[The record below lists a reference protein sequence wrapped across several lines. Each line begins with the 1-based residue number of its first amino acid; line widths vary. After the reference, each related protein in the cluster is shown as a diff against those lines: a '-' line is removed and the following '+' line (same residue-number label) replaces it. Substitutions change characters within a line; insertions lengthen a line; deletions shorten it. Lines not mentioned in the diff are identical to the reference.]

1 MNEETQSP
9 IESALPLTPLQQ
21 GMLFHALYDTE
32 AVDVYTIQAAFELHG
47 EVSAER
53 LRAACAGTLARHPVL
68 RTGFRVR
75 ANGQPVQ
82 LVRRTVTTP
91 WTELDLSDR
100 AGAAR
105 QAALLAFFEEDRLR
119 RFDMAAPPLMRF
131 TLIRLAEKRHAL
143 ALTYHHILLDGWSL
157 PLVIRDLCTL
167 YADPSGASLAPAT
180 PFPDYL
186 RWLGRQDGDT
196 ARKAWQ
202 EALHGLEEP
211 TLVAPG
217 AAPAGAGAMPA
228 MVPLTLSEEAT
239 EALTATARAHGL
251 TLNTVVQGAWALLL
265 SLLTG
270 RDDVVFGQTVHGR
283 PAELPGADAMVGLVM
298 NAVPVRV
305 RIAPGESLAT
315 LFSRVQA
322 EQLALGPHQHLGLD
336 EVQRLAGLGAL
347 YDTSTGFGN
356 APSDWASMAEIAPG
370 LRLSPLAE
378 DDAPEGERDGD
389 EQRISGST
397 HYPLSVVAVPG
408 ARLRLE
414 LNHRAD
420 VFDTARVEM
429 VASRLRLLLDTFTRA
444 PGTPV
449 AQVPLLTEEERH
461 RVLETWGRRPGSA
474 GAAPEAGET
483 ILGRFAEQVLL
494 RPEAPAVADARGSL
508 TYRELDTAA
517 NRLARLLLHRGV
529 RPGDPVAVAMPR
541 GTELIVS
548 LLAVV
553 RTGAYYVPVDL
564 SHPAERITFVL
575 EDVEPRVVLCADTS
589 HPALAGHPA
598 PLPLGDPAVQA
609 ELLLMPDTAPSEAE
623 RGRPARPEDLAYVI
637 YTSGSTGLPKGV
649 AVEHRTVQSY
659 LAFARAAYP
668 GLAAEALVH
677 SPPSFDL
684 TVTGIFGPL
693 TAGGLVRVID
703 LEDDHQADAALD
715 LRTPP
720 AFVKAT
726 PSHLPIL
733 DASEE
738 TFSPTGELVLGGEQ
752 LTGEALASWRELH
765 PGVTVVNEYGP
776 TEATVGCMEYRL
788 APGDPLPTGPV
799 PIGGPVPD
807 ARIHVLDGFLRPVP
821 AGVPGE
827 IYIGGEVLARGYLNR
842 PGLSSTRFVADPF
855 GAPGARMY
863 RTGDVAWWRPDGV
876 LVYGGRVDDQVKIR
890 GYRIE
895 LGEVES
901 ALGAD
906 QAVARAA
913 VAVRPDRR
921 GRARLVA
928 YVVPAAGRDAELP
941 GLAERTAR
949 RLPAYMVPAAFVP
962 LADLPVTRNGKV
974 DRGAL
979 PAPGPEH
986 EQEPVRAPGGAP
998 TGAEEPREQPP
1009 VTAEE
1014 VPRQRTAEREEP
1026 SQRTA
1031 GREEPS
1037 QRTAGRE
1044 EPRRESAGRT
1054 APPRA
1059 EEEPAPSVRETL
1071 SRLFGQVLHLD
1082 EAADGD
1088 DFFTLGGDSIT
1099 AIQLVAR
1106 ARKAGIRLT
1115 PKHIFTHRTASAL
1128 ADFLQQNAP
1137 TPPAADRAEA
1147 PRAKD
1152 APGGQG
1158 EQAGKAEKSEKS
1170 EKSESGNDREIIS
1183 TLRELFGQ
1191 VLNLDDAADGDD
1203 FFTLGGD
1210 SITAIQLVARARKAG
1225 IRLTPKHIFTH
1236 RTASALADFLQQNAP
1251 TPPPAPSPS
1260 TTTSSPAADTA
1271 PRRTAAAPRP
1281 PRQDGPPAE
1290 SVPATPIMRWLH
1302 ESGGAVDAFHQSTL
1316 LRVPPGL
1323 GIDHLTAAV
1332 QAMTERHQ
1340 SLRGRLDETGGLVVE
1355 PVDEAAIR
1363 EAVRRVDVTGL
1374 TEEALR
1380 ATLTVHARQDAAALA
1395 PRRGAMVRAT
1405 WFDLGPARP
1414 GRLLVTIHH
1423 LAVDAVSW
1431 RILLTDLYTA
1441 WRSVASGAAPA
1452 LEPVPCPLGEWSRRL
1467 DAAAH
1472 SPEVL
1477 RELPYWRR
1485 TLGAGSVPLSE
1496 ARLSPA
1502 HDIYATAGELV
1513 LTLPSELTSP
1523 LLTSVPAA
1531 FGVRTVDVL
1540 LTGLALAVSAWRGT
1554 GADGGTAVLIDVEGH
1569 GREPLDDT
1577 TDLSATVGWLTS
1589 MYPVRVD
1596 AGTGGWTADGD
1607 PADPRLGAAVRRVA
1621 AQLAEVP
1628 ESGIGFGLLRH
1639 LNRETAAELA
1649 ACPAPQIGFNY
1660 LGRQGGSEDGDEDWS
1675 VAPEADALPLGADPR
1690 MPMTHVVEVNAAIDD
1705 SPTGPRLV
1713 AHWLWA
1719 RLHLTDAETAELG
1732 RLWSAALRALTE
1744 HAETVRARRLPS
1756 GTVEADPAELARL
1769 TARTGLPVARVLP
1782 MTPLQ
1787 EGLLFHARYDSRN
1800 LDVYTVQ
1807 MVLEVQGDLE
1817 PDRVRAACDA
1827 LLRRHPMLR
1836 AGFVQLR
1843 SGEPVQAIPAE
1854 ARMPWHRHD
1863 LTGLD
1868 PAERDDRLAAL
1879 LDEDRHHRFDPARP
1893 PLMRCTL
1900 IDLAPRRR
1908 QLVLTLH
1915 HLLVDG
1921 WTTALVLRDLLAL
1934 YDDPAGTALPTPP
1947 EYPRYLSWLAAQDP
1961 AEVLSAWS
1969 AALAGLREP
1978 TLLAAPEETA
1988 RVRALPRTTVVELS
2002 EERTA
2007 ALHAAARAHGVTV
2020 NTLVRAAW
2028 ALCLHR
2034 RTGSHDLVFGATV
2047 SGRPAELPEVE
2058 DMVGQFINTLPVRVR
2073 LQPQETVAA
2082 LLARLQEEH
2091 AELLPYHHVPLP
2103 DVQRAAGLGP
2113 LFDTCVVFENFPG
2126 AEELPADPDDTLR
2139 LVEVSG
2145 HDAYHYPLKL
2155 MVVPGDRLRLELG
2168 HRPDLVGEEV
2178 AGEVAGLLRE
2188 LLDGLPDAMTEP
2200 VQRFLAPEPDPHGA
2214 LLGRVAE
2221 LVAEVLGRNAV
2232 RGDEDIF
2239 DLGCD
2244 SLVALRL
2251 AGRLEAELGHPV
2263 DVAAVYRARTARALA
2278 AALARPRTA

>member
-1 MNEETQSP
+1 MNEENQSP
-9 IESALPLTPLQQ
+9 IEAALPLTPLQQ

-47 EVSAER
+47 DVSAER
-53 LRAACAGTLARHPVL
+53 LRAACAATLARHPVL

-82 LVRRTVTTP
+82 LVRRTVATP
-91 WTELDLSDR
+91 WAELDLSGHD
-100 AGAAR
+100 GPAR
-105 QAALLAFFEEDRLR
+105 RTALLAFFEEDRLR

-131 TLIRLAEKRHAL
+131 TLIRLAERRHVL

-157 PLVIRDLCTL
+157 PLVIRDLCAL
-167 YADPSGASLAPAT
+167 YADPGGAALPPAT

-186 RWLGRQDGDT
+186 RWLGRQDRAT
-196 ARKAWQ
+196 ALKAWE

-217 AAPAGAGAMPA
+217 AAPAGAGAMPS
-228 MVPLTLSEEAT
+228 MLPVTLSEEET

-251 TLNTVVQGAWALLL
+251 TLNAVVQGAWALVL

-283 PAELPGADAMVGLVM
+283 PAELPGADALVGLVM

-305 RIAPGESLAT
+305 RVAPGESLAG
-315 LFSRVQA
+315 LFARVQG
-322 EQLALGPHQHLGLD
+322 EQLALGPHQHVGLD
-336 EVQRLAGLGAL
+336 EVQRLAGLGNL

-356 APSDWASMAEIAPG
+356 APADWSSLAEIAPG

-378 DDAPEGERDGD
+378 DAALGGDGGDDEGG

-420 VFDTARVEM
+420 VFGADRVEL
-429 VASRLRLLLDTFTRA
+429 VASRLRLLLDTFTHA
-444 PGTPV
+444 PATPV
-449 AQVPLLTEEERH
+449 AQVPLLTGEERH
-461 RVLETWGRRPGSA
+461 RILETWGRRAKPGEPA
-474 GAAPEAGET
+474 PDAAAT
-483 ILGRFAEQVLL
+483 ILGRFGEQVRL
-494 RPEAPAVADARGSL
+494 RPDAPAAADARGTL
-508 TYRELDTAA
+508 DYRELDAAA

-529 RPGDPVAVAMPR
+529 RPGDPVAVALPR

-548 LLAVV
+548 ILAVV
-553 RTGAYYVPVDL
+553 KTGAYYVPVDL
-564 SHPAERITFVL
+564 AHPAERITFVL
-575 EDVEPRVVLCADTS
+575 EDVEPRVVLCADTA
-589 HPALAGHPA
+589 HPALAGHPS

-609 ELLLMPDTAPSEAE
+609 ELLLMPDTAPTDAE
-623 RGRPARPEDLAYVI
+623 RGRPTRPEDLLYVI

-659 LAFARAAYP
+659 LAFSRAAYP

-684 TVTGIFGPL
+684 TVTGILGPL

-703 LEDDHQADAALD
+703 LEDEQPEDAAGR
-715 LRTPP
+715 RTPP

-733 DASEE
+733 EASEE
-738 TFSPTGELVLGGEQ
+738 WYSPTGELVLGGEQ
-752 LTGEALASWRELH
+752 LTGEALAAWRALH

-788 APGDPLPTGPV
+788 EPGDPLPTGPV

-807 ARIHVLDGFLRPVP
+807 ARIHVLDAFLRPVP

-827 IYIGGEVLARGYLNR
+827 IYIGGDVLARGYLNR
-842 PGLSSTRFVADPF
+842 PGLTSTRFVADPF

-876 LVYGGRVDDQVKIR
+876 LVYGGRVDDQVKVR

-906 QAVARAA
+906 PAVARAA
-913 VAVRPDRR
+913 VAVRPDRT
-921 GRARLVA
+921 GRSRLVA
-928 YVVPAAGRDAELP
+928 YVVPAAGRDAELT

-962 LADLPVTRNGKV
+962 LAELPVTRNGKV
-974 DRGAL
+974 DRAAL

-986 EQEPVRAPGGAP
+986 EQDPVRPGAP
-998 TGAEEPREQPP
+998 EA
-1009 VTAEE
+1009 
-1014 VPRQRTAEREEP
+1014 
-1026 SQRTA
+1026 
-1031 GREEPS
+1031 
-1037 QRTAGRE
+1037 
-1044 EPRRESAGRT
+1044 T
-1054 APPRA
+1054 APETAPEPEPEPQPA
-1059 EEEPAPSVRETL
+1059 PEPEPEPAPSVKETL
-1071 SRLFGQVLHLD
+1071 ARLFGQVLNRD
-1082 EAADGD
+1082 GAEDGD

-1115 PKHIFTHRTASAL
+1115 PKHVFTHRTVSAL
-1128 ADFLQQNAP
+1128 AAFLQQNAP
-1137 TPPAADRAEA
+1137 TPPPAAEPAAPAAGKADGAAQAQPEPEAADRPAEA
-1147 PRAKD
+1147 DEVD
-1152 APGGQG
+1152 ATI
-1158 EQAGKAEKSEKS
+1158 A
-1170 EKSESGNDREIIS
+1170 
-1183 TLRELFGQ
+1183 TLLDLFGQ
-1191 VLNLDDAADGDD
+1191 VLNLERAQAGDD
-1203 FFTLGGD
+1203 FFSLGGD

-1236 RTASALADFLQQNAP
+1236 RTAAALADFLRENAQNAQP
-1251 TPPPAPSPS
+1251 AQNKAQGAQHARNAPRSTTQNTTQSTPPPAR
-1260 TTTSSPAADTA
+1260 TA
-1271 PRRTAAAPRP
+1271 P
-1281 PRQDGPPAE
+1281 AE
-1290 SVPATPIMRWLH
+1290 TVPATPIMRWLH
-1302 ESGGAVDAFHQSTL
+1302 ETGGAVDAFHQSTL

-1323 GIDHLTAAV
+1323 GIEHLTAAV

-1340 SLRGRLDETGGLVVE
+1340 SLRGRLDASGDLVVE

-1363 EAVRRVDVTGL
+1363 EAVRRVDASGL

-1441 WRSVASGAAPA
+1441 WRSVASGAAPV
-1452 LEPVPCPLGEWSRRL
+1452 LDPVPCPLGDWSRRL
-1467 DAAAH
+1467 ETAAH

-1523 LLTSVPAA
+1523 LLTTVPAA

-1554 GADGGTAVLIDVEGH
+1554 GAGGTTAVLVDVEGH

-1596 AGTGGWTADGD
+1596 AGTDGWTADGD

-1628 ESGIGFGLLRH
+1628 ESGLGFGLLRH

-1649 ACPAPQIGFNY
+1649 ACPAAQIGFNY

-1675 VAPEADALPLGADPR
+1675 VAPESDALPLGADPR

-1732 RLWSAALRALTE
+1732 RLWSAALRALVG

-1756 GTVEADPAELARL
+1756 GTVDAGPVELARL
-1769 TARTGLPVARVLP
+1769 TARTGLPVTEVLP

-1787 EGLLFHARYDSRN
+1787 EGLLFHARYDSRA

-1807 MVLEVQGDLE
+1807 MVLEVHGDLD

-1854 ARMPWHRHD
+1854 TRMPWHRHD
-1863 LTGLD
+1863 LTGLA
-1868 PAERDDRLAAL
+1868 PGEREDRLAAL

-1893 PLMRCTL
+1893 PLIRCTL

-1921 WTTALVLRDLLAL
+1921 WTTSLVLRDLLAL
-1934 YDDPAGTALPTPP
+1934 YDDPEGAALPEPP
-1947 EYPRYLSWLAAQDP
+1947 DYRRYLAWLAGQDP
-1961 AEVLSAWS
+1961 AEVLSAWTS
-1969 AALAGLREP
+1969 ALAGLREP
-1978 TLLAAPEETA
+1978 TLLAAPDETA

-2007 ALHAAARAHGVTV
+2007 ALHGAARAHGVTV

-2034 RTGSHDLVFGATV
+2034 RTGGHDVVFGATV
-2047 SGRPAELPEVE
+2047 SGRPAELPDVE
-2058 DMVGQFINTLPVRVR
+2058 SMVGQFINTLPVRVR

-2082 LLARLQEEH
+2082 LLGRLQEEH

-2103 DVQRAAGLGP
+2103 DVQRVAGRGP
-2113 LFDTCVVFENFPG
+2113 LFDTCVVFENFPD
-2126 AEELPADPDDTLR
+2126 AEALPGDPDDTLR
-2139 LVEVSG
+2139 VVEVSG

-2155 MVVPGDRLRLELG
+2155 MVVPGERLRLELG
-2168 HRPDLVGEEV
+2168 HRPDLVGDEV
-2178 AGEVAGLLRE
+2178 AAEVAGLLRE
-2188 LLDGLPDAMTEP
+2188 LLHALPGAAAEP
-2200 VQRFLAPEPDPHGA
+2200 VARFLAPEPDPDGA
-2214 LLGRVAE
+2214 LRGRVAG
-2221 LVAEVLGRNAV
+2221 LVAEVLGRDAV
-2232 RGDEDIF
+2232 GTDDDVF

-2244 SLVALRL
+2244 SLTALRL
-2251 AGRLEAELGHPV
+2251 AGRLEAELDRPV
-2263 DVAAVYRARTARALA
+2263 DVAAVYRARTPRALA